1 MRATRVLLATEVA
14 ILLLFF
20 FWKLADVSPDS
31 DAAGVAALGAFAL
44 LAAGASLYLLS
55 KSITGETS
63 SLDWLIC
70 ICAVATAVLGFAG
83 YSITFFGLYLF
94 FRDRGDLNAKAAGSV
109 VIALAVQAVWAPLL
123 FSALSFLFLQID
135 AGMVGWL
142 VGRVISGA
150 SWTGMVVTTPSGHD
164 VIITAPC
171 ASFHNLS
178 LASLCWVTL
187 TMLQRP
193 YWVKSD
199 IYVGLGALAIQFGL
213 NICRLVFVCMSL
225 PMYEF
230 WHEGAGKHIFSG
242 IATAG
247 AIVFVQILLS
257 RDQESLKRRRQS
269 WVRRNV
275 A

>member
-1 MRATRVLLATEVA
+1 MRATRVLFASEAT
-14 ILLLFF
+14 ILLLLL
-20 FWKLADVSPDS
+20 FWKLTNIDPDR
-31 DAAGVAALGAFAL
+31 DQAGLMALGAFGL

-55 KSITGETS
+55 KSLAGAAS
-63 SLDWLIC
+63 SRDWLIC
-70 ICAVATAVLGFAG
+70 ICTVATAVLGFAD
-83 YSITFFGLYLF
+83 YSITFFGLYLLL
-94 FRDRGDLNAKAAGSV
+94 RDRGDLNAKAAGIV
-109 VIALAVQAVWAPLL
+109 AIALAVQAVWAPLF
-123 FSALSFLFLQID
+123 FSALSFVFLQID

-142 VGRVISGA
+142 LGWVIPGA
-150 SWTGMVVTTPSGHD
+150 SWTNTTITTPSGHD

-187 TMLQRP
+187 TMLHRP

-199 IYVGLGALAIQFGL
+199 IYVGLGALAIQVSL

-230 WHEGAGKHIFSG
+230 WHDGAGKHIFSG

-247 AIVFVQILLS
+247 AIVLVQIFLAN
-257 RDQESLKRRRQS
+257 DPESLKHRRQG
-269 WVRRNV
+269 WVGRNV